1 MPSKYVVLD
10 AISSENYNIS
20 LPLLSKGEDTQS
32 DIKSDLRLLA
42 TLIRYG
48 MAKSIHVSE
57 RETIVVIASGNSRI
71 GFVWKLMPKGKLLL
85 RGIQNMDE
93 FKVAGASTKVIP
105 FSKAQKGVA
114 A

>member
-1 MPSKYVVLD
+1 MLKIERIYSCLKDEDYD
-10 AISSENYNIS
+10 IA
-20 LPLLSKGEDTQS
+20 LPLTVQDGE
-32 DIKSDLRLLA
+32 IHCDLRLLA

-48 MAKSIHVSE
+48 MAESVHVTE

-93 FKVAGASTKVIP
+93 FKVALASAKVIP
-105 FSKAQKGVA
+105 FSKALKGVA